1 MIMRIHF
8 KSIQT
13 LCVGLFFTPRTLLK
27 VTSKV
32 RQVITTNCLRKPVL
46 DLIRFSRKEGQYVI
60 MEGIVKIGRS
70 VNI

>member
-1 MIMRIHF
+1 MIMRIHS

-32 RQVITTNCLRKPVL
+32 RQAITTNCLPKTC
-46 DLIRFSRKEGQYVI
+46 KEGQYVI